1 MTTQRCAACGTTA
14 PVHFLACPRCH
25 ALFHAEKL
33 SAFAQEATALEAQGD
48 VLGALERLRAMEPLL
63 PSASTQ
69 STQLRARIAALEPRA
84 AGQKGAPSK
93 APRWLAGL
101 GAVGLAV
108 WKFAAPLL
116 ALLSKTK
123 LLFVGLLK
131 LPTLL
136 SFFVSAALWSDGPRG
151 TALAVVV
158 LLSIYVH
165 EVGHTWAFRTYGI
178 AVSPPMFVPGVGAFV
193 RGASYPKS
201 PTAAGDVALSG
212 PLWGGVAGVVVLGA
226 GLVTQ
231 EAWLCGAAVLVAEV
245 NLFNLLPVWQLDGA
259 RATKCLSPK
268 QLLVVG
274 GVGLLAG
281 ALAGSPMA
289 LLSSGGLLARRWV
302 YPPEGPGDRRTFV
315 FLLALVLGLSALR
328 FGAHLALGASP
339 AGSGP
344 LVGA

>member
-1 MTTQRCAACGTTA
+1 MTTLRCAACGTTA
-14 PVHFLACPRCH
+14 PAHFLACPRCR
-25 ALFHAEKL
+25 ALFHAEEL
-33 SAFAQEATALEAQGD
+33 SALSQEAASLEARGD
-48 VLGALERLRAMEPLL
+48 VLGALDRLRAMEPLL
-63 PSASTQ
+63 PATSTQ
-69 STQLRARIAALEPRA
+69 TTQLRARLAALEPRA
-84 AGQKGAPSK
+84 AGQKAAPSK
-93 APRWLAGL
+93 VPRWLAGL
-101 GAVGLAV
+101 GAAGVAV

-136 SFFVSAALWSDGPRG
+136 SFFVSAALWSDGLSG
-151 TALAVVV
+151 LGLAVLV

-165 EVGHTWAFRTYGI
+165 EVGHTWAFRKYGI
-178 AVSPPMFVPGVGAFV
+178 AVSAPMFVPGLGAFV

-201 PTAAGDVALSG
+201 PAAAGDVALSG
-212 PLWGGVAGVVVLGA
+212 PWWGGVAGLVVLAA
-226 GLVTQ
+226 GLGTR

-259 RATKCLSPK
+259 RATKCLSPT
-268 QLLVVG
+268 QVLVVG

-289 LLSSGGLLARRWV
+289 LLSGAGLVVRRWV
-302 YPPEGPGDRRTFV
+302 APPEGPGDRRTFV

-339 AGSGP
+339 AGTGT
-344 LVGA
+344 LAGG